1 MWAKQRFGL
10 VLGMGGLAGVLALGL
25 TGTWPVDGG
34 ASASVIETEGL
45 PSTYR
50 LHQGAADYDAS
61 PQIDAYAQLVFRS
74 YRKAADD
81 AASMQSTITSLLGEP
96 TERTLAAARHAW
108 LNARVAYLQTEAF
121 RFYDG
126 PVEAIEGRINAW
138 PLNEGFIDYVRGA
151 PESGVVNNAALT
163 VSLGTVLRHDQVTDE
178 SDVTTGWHAIEFL
191 LWGQDFSL
199 SGPGD
204 RPVADYRPGVGNN
217 DRRRDYLRVVTQLLV
232 DDLNELAGQWAPGNT
247 DNFAARLRGMDQYE
261 ALGRI
266 LNGVAILAG
275 FEMMG
280 ERLGVALDS
289 GDQEDEHSCFS
300 DNTRNDFIYDLRGI
314 RNVYFGDVGGTIGA
328 GLNEL
333 VRSIDPALD
342 DRITALLRVAEAAF
356 ADLDQ
361 PFDAV
366 LATPEGSPAR
376 AEAEAAVDALSDLS
390 QGFVDVGVRLG
401 VLVLLPS

>member
-1 MWAKQRFGL
+1 MWPKQRLGL
-10 VLGMGGLAGVLALGL
+10 VLGSGLAGVLALGL
-25 TGTWPVDGG
+25 TGPWPADYA
-34 ASASVIETEGL
+34 ASASVVETEGL

-50 LHQGAADYDAS
+50 LHQGPADYDAS
-61 PQIDAYAQLVFRS
+61 AQIDAYAQLVFRS
-74 YRKAADD
+74 YSKAADD
-81 AASMQSTITSLLGEP
+81 AASMQNSITALLAEP
-96 TERTLAAARHAW
+96 TEQTLAAARHAW

-126 PVEAIEGRINAW
+126 PVEAIEDRINAW

-151 PESGVVNNAALT
+151 PEVGVVNNIALT

-204 RPVADYRPGVGNN
+204 RPVSDYRPGVGNN

-232 DDLNELAGQWAPGNT
+232 DDLNDLAGQWAPDST

-261 ALGRI
+261 SLGRI
-266 LNGVAILAG
+266 LNGIAILAG

-314 RNVYFGDVGGTIGA
+314 RNVYSGDVGGTIGA

-342 DRITALLRVAEAAF
+342 DRITALLHVAEAAF
-356 ADLDQ
+356 ADVDQ
-361 PFDAV
+361 PFDSV
-366 LATPEGSPAR
+366 LATPEGSLAR

-401 VLVLLPS
+401 VLVLLPT

>member
-1 MWAKQRFGL
+1 MLVRRRRGLVIGIGAFGL
-10 VLGMGGLAGVLALGL
+10 LAMGAIGPG
-25 TGTWPVDGG
+25 PMDGRV
-34 ASASVIETEGL
+34 SASVIENADL

-50 LHQGAADYDAS
+50 LHQGDAEYDATA
-61 PQIDAYAQLVFRS
+61 QIDAYAQLVYRT

-81 AASMQSTITSLLGEP
+81 AAMMQSSITALLDEP
-96 TERTLAAARHAW
+96 SDETLAAARSAW
-108 LNARVAYLQTEAF
+108 LNARVAYLQSEAF

-126 PVEAIEGRINAW
+126 PIEAIEGRINAW

-151 PESGVVNNAALT
+151 PDSGVVNNAALP
-163 VSLGTVLRHDQVTDE
+163 VSLGTILSQDQVTDE
-178 SDVTTGWHAIEFL
+178 ADVTTGWHAIEFL

-204 RPVADYRPGVGNN
+204 RPVADYLPGTGSN
-217 DRRRDYLRVVTQLLV
+217 DRRRDYLRIVTQLLV
-232 DDLNELAGQWAPGNT
+232 DDLNHLAAQWCPDDTG
-247 DNFAARLRGMDQYE
+247 NFAARLRGMDQFE

-266 LNGVAILAG
+266 LNGMAILAG

-314 RNVYFGDVGGTIGA
+314 RNIYFGDFGGTLGA

-333 VRSIDPALD
+333 VRSVDPALD
-342 DRITALLRVAEAAF
+342 DRITALLHVAEAAM

-361 PFDAV
+361 PFDGV
-366 LATPEGSPAR
+366 LASSEDSAAR
-376 AEAEAAVDALSDLS
+376 AEAEAAFNALSDLS
-390 QGFVDVGVRLG
+390 QGLVDVGLRLG
-401 VLVLLPS
+401 VLVQLPV

>member
-1 MWAKQRFGL
+1 MPAGKRIGSILASALAGF
-10 VLGMGGLAGVLALGL
+10 MAFGLAG
-25 TGTWPVDGG
+25 TVDHR
-34 ASASVIETEGL
+34 ASASVVETEGL

-50 LHQGAADYDAS
+50 LHQDDDAYDAS
-61 PQIDAYAQLVFRS
+61 AQIDAYAQLVFHS

-81 AASMQSTITSLLGEP
+81 AAAMQSIIEVLLDEP
-96 TERTLAAARHAW
+96 TEETLAAARGAW

-126 PVEAIEGRINAW
+126 PIEAIEGRINAW
-138 PLNEGFIDYVRGA
+138 PLNEGFIDYVAGA
-151 PESGVVNNAALT
+151 PEGGLINSAGMT
-163 VSLGTVLRHDQVTDE
+163 ISLGTILRQDQVSDE

-199 SGPGD
+199 KGPGE
-204 RPVADYRPGVGNN
+204 RPVSDYLPGEGNN
-217 DRRRDYLRVVTQLLV
+217 DRRRDYLRIVTQLLV
-232 DDLNELAGQWAPGNT
+232 DDLNDLAAQWAPGGTN
-247 DNFAARLRGMDQYE
+247 NYAARLRGMDQVE

-266 LNGVAILAG
+266 LNGIAILAG

-300 DNTRNDFIYDLRGI
+300 DSTRNDFIYNLRGV
-314 RNVYFGDVGGTIGA
+314 RNVWFGDAGGQIGT

-333 VRSIDPALD
+333 VRRVDPALD
-342 DRITALLRVAEAAF
+342 DRITTLLNVAEAAF

-361 PFDAV
+361 PFDRV
-366 LATPEGSPAR
+366 LASPEDSAAR
-376 AEAEAAVDALSDLS
+376 AEAEAAFNALSDLS
-390 QGFVDVGVRLG
+390 QGFVDVGIRLG
-401 VLVLLPS
+401 VLVQLPV